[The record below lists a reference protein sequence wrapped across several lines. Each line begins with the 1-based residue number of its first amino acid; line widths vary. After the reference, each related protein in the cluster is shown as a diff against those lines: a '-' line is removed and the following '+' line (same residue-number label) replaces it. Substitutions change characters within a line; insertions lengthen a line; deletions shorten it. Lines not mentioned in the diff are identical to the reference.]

1 MSQGFV
7 SVGPGGLDELGK
19 AGKACADTAAAL
31 SGILRGFQAG
41 AAPDVDTYD
50 LIEEGAAEFAKG
62 YEAFLNGLS
71 SALWQRETIMR
82 QLGEGLRA
90 GAVSYDAADSGQAG
104 APPVVQAVEPPSP
117 GTVSI
122 IWNATLDMLGMGGA
136 YEERLAQ
143 MRESCLAT
151 AESLRSIHDTHV
163 SAIEAHVQRADWRG
177 DAADAFRETWRT
189 RVNPPEGNAE
199 TPSLAALAARGDEAA
214 AIVDNAIKATQE
226 TKKYVTLLMAS
237 LGVAVGAGAALSLGA
252 RAINRLA
259 ARQALGRVALLL
271 SGRHAKLGAMLVRVA
286 EKLAFRSGTRLLGA
300 KEAGRAALSA
310 YAKNSALVAGTNY
323 VNSSL
328 ANTLRGKEDP
338 WGVNVKM
345 AGTLAGLSVLGGGVG
360 FVKGLAPVARLAQ
373 NHPMAFAVGLEGA
386 LNAGASTGLS
396 LLYDGKPLGAA
407 LKDGLTVGAVSAIF
421 GGGYAR
427 LLRDR
432 TGLRHHAFHK
442 ADKWDLKLSAA
453 DPSKPLTPMN
463 ARFTPRHL
471 FSWMDPAKHGYVP
484 VVGRGAGDPATVWA
498 PKNSVSAR
506 AREFQ
511 LWNPQPALNK
521 ISTWPR
527 AVQAP
532 AQGLLNFS
540 SKPVSAFLDGSP
552 FVKGR
557 LLGLLPGTISYS
569 LVPRGQVD
577 TPALSVPEHDDWTS
591 GAPAP
596 QPEQAVPE
604 TPPTLGG
611 GERVV
616 APGDTLGHI
625 AVDEYGDPRHA
636 RTVYEANDDIDGITP
651 DHIEPGWRLDIPE
664 IPTGERPSGP

>member
-7 SVGPGGLDELGK
+7 SIGPGGLDELHK

-31 SGILRGFQAG
+31 SGILREFQAG
-41 AAPDVDTYD
+41 AAPEVDTYD

-62 YEAFLNGLS
+62 YEAFFNGLS
-71 SALWQRETIMR
+71 SALWKRETTLV
-82 QLGEGLRA
+82 QLADGLRA
-90 GAVSYDAADSGQAG
+90 GAASYDAADSGRS
-104 APPVVQAVEPPSP
+104 EPPPAPKVSEPPDP

-136 YEERLAQ
+136 YEEQLTQ

-151 AESLRSIHDTHV
+151 AKSLRDVHDTHI
-163 SAIEAHVQRADWRG
+163 SAIEAHVGRADWKG

-189 RVNPPEGNAE
+189 HVNPPDGNAE
-199 TPSLAALAARGDEAA
+199 TPNLAALAARTDEAA
-214 AIVDNAIKATQE
+214 AIIDNAIKATQE
-226 TKKYVTLLMAS
+226 TKKYVALFLAT
-237 LGVAVGAGAALSLGA
+237 LGVTVGVGAALSLGA
-252 RAINRLA
+252 RAVNRLA
-259 ARQALGRVALLL
+259 ARQALGRVALML
-271 SGRHAKLGAMLVRVA
+271 STRHAKLGAMLLR
-286 EKLAFRSGTRLLGA
+286 LNRMLGLRSGTRLLGA
-300 KEAGRAALSA
+300 KEAGRTVLSA
-310 YAKNSALVAGTNY
+310 YAKNAGLVAGTNY

-328 ANTLRGKEDP
+328 ANTLRGREDP
-338 WGVNVKM
+338 WGINVKM
-345 AGTLAGLSVLGGGVG
+345 AGTLTGLSLLGGGVG

-373 NHPMAFAVGLEGA
+373 NHPMAFAIGLEGA

-407 LKDGLTVGAVSAIF
+407 LKDGLTVGGVSALF

-427 LLRDR
+427 FLRDR

-442 ADKWDLKLSAA
+442 ADKWNLRLSAA

-463 ARFTPRHL
+463 ARFTPRL

-484 VVGRGAGDPATVWA
+484 VVGRGAGDPTTVWA

-506 AREFQ
+506 VREFQ
-511 LWNPQPALNK
+511 LWNPQAALNK
-521 ISTWPR
+521 ISNWPK
-527 AVQAP
+527 AAQAP

-540 SKPVSAFLDGSP
+540 AKPVGTFLDGSP

-557 LLGLLPGTISYS
+557 LLGLLPGTISYG

-577 TPALSVPEHDDWTS
+577 TPPLSVPEHDDWTS
-591 GAPAP
+591 KAPVP
-596 QPEQAVPE
+596 PPEQAVPE
-604 TPPTLGG
+604 PPPTLGG

-616 APGDTLGHI
+616 APGDTLGNI

-636 RTVYEANDDIDGITP
+636 QTIYEANDHIDGITP
-651 DHIEPGWRLDIPE
+651 DHIEPGWQLNIPE
-664 IPTGERPSGP
+664 IPAGDRPS